1 MMELCSS
8 FVDFGMLLEK
18 LNTVCNEGFC
28 LFMLGPEER
37 RYFAACE
44 RAMKEKGC
52 LEQIAMHCI
61 FMGLPRSGKTS
72 LLRRLVNKRLSS
84 HASTGVAERAVHVE
98 LRKSTVHVSG
108 LFWCEL
114 DDLGDEAMLLMH
126 DVFKSA
132 PDDATE
138 PFPLSAD
145 APVDD
150 TQPPSEHQAA
160 SSSPDLQSSA
170 DPQLPDEQ
178 GTKPPLEVFRDAFR
192 KKWHYLKGLDEDH
205 WTLYL
210 TDTGGQPEFQEL
222 LPILVCGPS
231 VFFLVFRLDLDLNS
245 RYKVKYIN
253 SSGES
258 IVPYESGL
266 TIQETLLQSLATIA
280 STSIVRMVGLKRVNI
295 LPSVF
300 FVGTHKDLVSD
311 KQLHLIDSTLQGV
324 IKRTEAYRE
333 GMVQF
338 ALESRL
344 ILSVNNLSEGDEDV
358 QQVRAAVERI
368 GSQGDKYRVKT
379 PFSWHVF
386 SNILQRLKAPVLEYE
401 RCYKAARQCRID
413 TRDEMNEA
421 LRFLHENVG
430 VIRYYHDVEE
440 LREYVIKELR
450 YLFDMITDLLVA
462 TFTFDRTN
470 PSLCELFARKG
481 IFPLDVFEKL
491 AMSTEFLPPSKLVA
505 LLQHLNIVALLKKDG
520 ASSQYFIP
528 CVLAHFEGSQ
538 SSTSDTT
545 ISRVPP
551 LLVTFE
557 SGYCP
562 KGLFGAVV
570 VYLLQN
576 KMKSKLEWALE
587 QDKIFRDRI
596 CLSVG
601 PYDSFHLTV
610 LPSFLSIE
618 LCASSGGSTRMISLA
633 SVCSEVRRCI
643 TSGIND
649 VCKTLH
655 CPRNAAHSF
664 GFFCPE
670 EEVNANQSP
679 HPATVTMLD
688 EKPCMLKCPITKKRF
703 DLPDDCLLWFCE
715 VGCACNTCGWWVM
728 YAAAVVLLLP

>member
-1 MMELCSS
+1 
-8 FVDFGMLLEK
+8 
-18 LNTVCNEGFC
+18 
-28 LFMLGPEER
+28 
-37 RYFAACE
+37 
-44 RAMKEKGC
+44 MKEKGC

-84 HASTGVAERAVHVE
+84 YASTGVAERAMHVE

-114 DDLGDEAMLLMH
+114 EDLGDEAMTLMH
-126 DVFKSA
+126 DASKTA

-145 APVDD
+145 APVD
-150 TQPPSEHQAA
+150 TQPPCEHLAA

-170 DPQLPDEQ
+170 DPRLPDQQ

-192 KKWHYLKGLDEDH
+192 KKWHYLEDLDENH

-231 VFFLVFRLDLDLNS
+231 LFFLVFRLDLDLNS
-245 RYKVKYIN
+245 RYKVEYIN

-258 IVPYESGL
+258 IVPYESAL
-266 TIQETLLQSLATIA
+266 TMQETLLQSLATIA
-280 STSIVRMVGLKRVNI
+280 STSIVRMVDGERVNI

-300 FVGTHKDLVSD
+300 FVGTHKDLVLD
-311 KQLHLIDSTLQGV
+311 KQLRHIDSTLQGV
-324 IKRTEAYRE
+324 VKRTEAYRE

-338 ALESRL
+338 ASESHL
-344 ILSVNNLSEGDEDV
+344 ILAVNNMSEDDDDV
-358 QQVRAAVERI
+358 KQVRAAVERI

-379 PFSWHVF
+379 PFSWHMF
-386 SNILQRLKAPVLEYE
+386 SNILQRMKAPVLEYE
-401 RCYKAARQCRID
+401 KCYEAAQRCGIG
-413 TRDEMNEA
+413 TRDEMDNT

-491 AMSTEFLPPSKLVA
+491 ARSTEFLPPSKLVA
-505 LLQHLNIVALLKKDG
+505 LLQHLNIIALLKKDG

-538 SSTSDTT
+538 STTSNSTV
-545 ISRVPP
+545 SRVPT

-562 KGLFGAVV
+562 KGLFGAVA

-576 KMKSKLEWALE
+576 KMNSPFEWGLE
-587 QDKIFRDRI
+587 QEEIFRNQITFFVGPCNCFRLKVLPTF
-596 CLSVG
+596 LSVQLCALSG
-601 PYDSFHLTV
+601 VSTRRIP
-610 LPSFLSIE
+610 LPS
-618 LCASSGGSTRMISLA
+618 
-633 SVCSEVRRCI
+633 VCNEVRRSI
-643 TSGIND
+643 DSA
-649 VCKTLH
+649 VSEVSKALH
-655 CPRNAAHSF
+655 CSRRAAHSF

-670 EEVNANQSP
+670 DVDANQSP
-679 HPATVTMLD
+679 HHATVTYLHG
-688 EKPCMLKCPITKKRF
+688 EPFNLKCPSSQKRF
-703 DLPDDCLLWFCE
+703 DLPDGCLVWFSE
-715 VGCACNTCGWWVM
+715 VGSDSKTCGWCLEEHMQQLSCIILLNDVPVLSNVNDTSLFRILQQWTKEQIQLQQVELIFPWVG
-728 YAAAVVLLLP
+728 

>member
-1 MMELCSS
+1 MIKRCPS
-8 FVDFGMLLEK
+8 FVDFGILLEMSNTSAMK
-18 LNTVCNEGFC
+18 LFC

-37 RYFAACE
+37 RYLAACE

-52 LEQIAMHCI
+52 LQQTAMHCI

-84 HASTGVAERAVHVE
+84 YASTGVAERAVHVE
-98 LRKSTVHVSG
+98 LRRSTVHVSG

-114 DDLGDEAMLLMH
+114 DDLGDEAMSLMH
-126 DVFKSA
+126 DVSKTA

-138 PFPLSAD
+138 PFLLSAD
-145 APVDD
+145 APVD
-150 TQPPSEHQAA
+150 TQPPSEHPKLA
-160 SSSPDLQSSA
+160 SSSSPNLQSSA
-170 DPQLPDEQ
+170 EPQTPVKQ
-178 GTKPPLEVFRDAFR
+178 GSKPPLEVFRDAFR
-192 KKWHYLKGLDEDH
+192 KKWSKRKNLDAGH

-231 VFFLVFRLDLDLNS
+231 LFFLVFRLDLDLNS
-245 RYKVKYIN
+245 RYKVEYIN

-258 IVPYESGL
+258 IVPYEAGL
-266 TIQETLLQSLATIA
+266 TMQETLLQSLATIA
-280 STSIVRMVGLKRVNI
+280 STSIVRMVDGERVDI
-295 LPSVF
+295 LPSIF

-311 KQLHLIDSTLQGV
+311 ERLRRIDSSLQGV
-324 IKRTEAYRE
+324 VKRTEAYRE

-338 ALESRL
+338 ASESHL
-344 ILSVNNLSEGDEDV
+344 ILAVNNLSKGDEDV

-379 PFSWHVF
+379 PFSWHMF
-386 SNILQRLKAPVLEYE
+386 SNILQRTNAPVLEYDQ
-401 RCYKAARQCRID
+401 CYEAAQQCGIG
-413 TRDEMNEA
+413 TRGEMNDA

-430 VIRYYHDVEE
+430 VIRYYHDAEE

-481 IFPLDVFEKL
+481 IFPLGAFEKL
-491 AMSTEFLPPSKLVA
+491 ARSTEFLPPSKLVA

-538 SSTSDTT
+538 STTSDTT
-545 ISRVPP
+545 VSRVPA

-562 KGLFGAVV
+562 KGLFGAVAV
-570 VYLLQN
+570 FLLQN
-576 KMKSKLEWALE
+576 KMNSELEWGLE
-587 QDKIFRDRI
+587 QEEIFRNQI
-596 CLSVG
+596 TFFVG
-601 PYDSFHLTV
+601 PCNCFRLKV
-610 LPSFLSIE
+610 LPTFLSIQ
-618 LCASSGGSTRMISLA
+618 LCALSGVSTRRIPLPN
-633 SVCSEVRRCI
+633 VCNEVRRSI
-643 TSGIND
+643 DSA
-649 VCKTLH
+649 VSEVSKALH
-655 CPRNAAHSF
+655 CSRRAAHSF
-664 GFFCPE
+664 SFFCPE
-670 EEVNANQSP
+670 DVDANQPP
-679 HPATVTMLD
+679 HPATVTYLHG
-688 EKPCMLKCPITKKRF
+688 EPFNLKCPSSQKRF
-703 DLPDDCLLWFCE
+703 DLPEGCQVWFNE
-715 VGCACNTCGWWVM
+715 VGCKHYACD
-728 YAAAVVLLLP
+728 

>member
-1 MMELCSS
+1 M
-8 FVDFGMLLEK
+8 K
-18 LNTVCNEGFC
+18 GFC

-37 RYFAACE
+37 RYLAACE
-44 RAMKEKGC
+44 RAMKEKGS
-52 LEQIAMHCI
+52 LEQIAMHGI

-72 LLRRLVNKRLSS
+72 LLRRLINKRLSS
-84 HASTGVAERAVHVE
+84 YASTGVAERAVRVE

-108 LFWCEL
+108 LFWYEL
-114 DDLGDEAMLLMH
+114 DDLGDEAMSLMH
-126 DVFKSA
+126 DVSKTA

-138 PFPLSAD
+138 PFLLSAD
-145 APVDD
+145 APVD
-150 TQPPSEHQAA
+150 TLPASKCLKLA
-160 SSSPDLQSSA
+160 SSSSPNLQSSA
-170 DPQLPDEQ
+170 EPQLPDEQ
-178 GTKPPLEVFRDAFR
+178 GAKPPLEVFRDAFQEKWSKR
-192 KKWHYLKGLDEDH
+192 KNLDEDH

-231 VFFLVFRLDLDLNS
+231 LFFLVFRLDLDLNS
-245 RYKVKYIN
+245 RYKVEYIN

-266 TIQETLLQSLATIA
+266 TMQETLLQNLATIA
-280 STSIVRMVGLKRVNI
+280 STSIVRIVDGERVDI

-311 KQLHLIDSTLQGV
+311 EQLRRIDSTLQGV
-324 IKRTEAYRE
+324 VKRTETYRE

-338 ALESRL
+338 ASKSQL

-379 PFSWHVF
+379 PFSWRMF
-386 SNILQRLKAPVLEYE
+386 SNILQRTNAPVLEYDQ
-401 RCYKAARQCRID
+401 CYEAAQQCGID
-413 TRDEMNEA
+413 TRDEMNDA

-430 VIRYYHDVEE
+430 VIRYYHDVDE

-491 AMSTEFLPPSKLVA
+491 ARSTEFLPPSKLVA

-538 SSTSDTT
+538 STTSDTT
-545 ISRVPP
+545 VSCVPA

-562 KGLFGAVV
+562 KGLFGAVA

-576 KMKSKLEWALE
+576 KMKSMLEWELD
-587 QDKIFRDRI
+587 QDEIFRDQI

-601 PYDSFHLTV
+601 PYDSFLLTV
-610 LPSFLSIE
+610 VPSFLSIE
-618 LCASSGGSTRMISLA
+618 LCASSGMSTRMISLA
-633 SVCSEVRRCI
+633 SVCSEVRR
-643 TSGIND
+643 SINSAISE
-649 VCKTLH
+649 VAKVLH
-655 CPRNAAHSF
+655 CPQNAAPYFS
-664 GFFCPE
+664 FFCPD
-670 EEVNANQSP
+670 VGINQSP
-679 HPATVTMLD
+679 HPASVTFLHG
-688 EKPCMLKCPITKKRF
+688 KPCILKCPITRKRF
-703 DLPDDCLLWFCE
+703 DLPEGCQVWFNE
-715 VGCACNTCGWWVM
+715 VGCKWG
-728 YAAAVVLLLP
+728 

>member
-1 MMELCSS
+1 M
-8 FVDFGMLLEK
+8 K
-18 LNTVCNEGFC
+18 GFC

-37 RYFAACE
+37 RYLAACE
-44 RAMKEKGC
+44 RAMKENGC

-61 FMGLPRSGKTS
+61 FMGLPQSGKTS
-72 LLRRLVNKRLSS
+72 LLQRLVNKRLSS
-84 HASTGVAERAVHVE
+84 SASTGVAERAVHVE

-114 DDLGDEAMLLMH
+114 DDLGDEAMSLMH
-126 DVFKSA
+126 DMSKTA
-132 PDDATE
+132 PDDATK
-138 PFPLSAD
+138 PFLLSAD
-145 APVDD
+145 APVD
-150 TQPPSEHQAA
+150 TQPPSQHPKLA
-160 SSSPDLQSSA
+160 SSSSPNLQSSA
-170 DPQLPDEQ
+170 EPQTPEKQ
-178 GTKPPLEVFRDAFR
+178 GSKPPLEVFRDDFR
-192 KKWHYLKGLDEDH
+192 KKWPYLEGLDADH

-231 VFFLVFRLDLDLNS
+231 LFFLVFRLDLDLNS
-245 RYKVKYIN
+245 RYKVEYIN

-266 TIQETLLQSLATIA
+266 TMQETLLQSLATIA
-280 STSIVRMVGLKRVNI
+280 STSIVRIVDGERVDI

-311 KQLHLIDSTLQGV
+311 EQLRHIDSTLQGV
-324 IKRTEAYRE
+324 VKRTEAYRE

-338 ALESRL
+338 ASKSHL
-344 ILSVNNLSEGDEDV
+344 ILAVNNLSKGDEDV

-379 PFSWHVF
+379 PFSWHMF
-386 SNILQRLKAPVLEYE
+386 SNILQRTNAPVLEYDQ
-401 RCYKAARQCRID
+401 CYKAAQQCGIG
-413 TRDEMNEA
+413 TRDEMNDA

-440 LREYVIKELR
+440 LRGYVIKELR

-462 TFTFDRTN
+462 TFTFDCTN
-470 PSLCELFARKG
+470 PSLCELFTRKG

-491 AMSTEFLPPSKLVA
+491 ARSTEFLPPSKLVA

-528 CVLAHFEGSQ
+528 CVLAHSEGNQ
-538 SSTSDTT
+538 STTSDTT
-545 ISRVPP
+545 VSHVPP

-562 KGLFGAVV
+562 KGLFGAVA

-576 KMKSKLEWALE
+576 KMKSKLEWGME
-587 QDKIFRDRI
+587 QEKIFRNQI
-596 CLSVG
+596 CFFVG
-601 PYDSFHLTV
+601 PYDSFQLKV

-618 LCASSGGSTRMISLA
+618 LCASSRVSARRISLP

-643 TSGIND
+643 SSGVSD

-655 CPRNAAHSF
+655 CPRMAAHSF

-670 EEVNANQSP
+670 EEVDANQSP

-688 EKPCMLKCPITKKRF
+688 EKPCTLKCPITKKRF
-703 DLPDDCLLWFCE
+703 DLPDDSLVWFCE
-715 VGCACNTCGWWVM
+715 VGCASNTCGWWVM
-728 YAAAVVLLLP
+728 HAAAVVLPQFC

>member
-1 MMELCSS
+1 MIELCPS

-18 LNTVCNEGFC
+18 LNTSAMKGFC

-37 RYFAACE
+37 RYLAACE

-52 LEQIAMHCI
+52 LQQIAMHCI

-114 DDLGDEAMLLMH
+114 DDLGDEAMSLMH
-126 DVFKSA
+126 DVSKTA

-145 APVDD
+145 APVD
-150 TQPPSEHQAA
+150 TQPPIQHSKLA
-160 SSSPDLQSSA
+160 SSSSPNLQSSA
-170 DPQLPDEQ
+170 EPQTPEKQ

-192 KKWHYLKGLDEDH
+192 KKWSKLKNLDADH

-222 LPILVCGPS
+222 LPVLVCGPS
-231 VFFLVFRLDLDLNS
+231 LFFLVFRLDLDLNS
-245 RYKVKYIN
+245 RYKVEYIN

-266 TIQETLLQSLATIA
+266 TMQETLLQSLATIA
-280 STSIVRMVGLKRVNI
+280 STSIVRMVDGERVDI
-295 LPSVF
+295 VPSVF

-311 KQLHLIDSTLQGV
+311 EQLHHIDSTLQGIV
-324 IKRTEAYRE
+324 RRTEAFRE

-338 ALESRL
+338 ASESHL
-344 ILSVNNLSEGDEDV
+344 ILAVNNLSEGDEDV

-379 PFSWHVF
+379 PFSWHMF
-386 SNILQRLKAPVLEYE
+386 SNILQRMKAPVLEYE
-401 RCYKAARQCRID
+401 QCYKAAQQCRID
-413 TRDEMNEA
+413 TRDEMNDA

-430 VIRYYHDVEE
+430 VIRYYQDVEE

-450 YLFDMITDLLVA
+450 YLFNMITNLLVA
-462 TFTFDRTN
+462 TFTFGRTN

-491 AMSTEFLPPSKLVA
+491 ATTSEFLPPSKLVA

-538 SSTSDTT
+538 STTSDTT
-545 ISRVPP
+545 VSRLPP

-562 KGLFGAVV
+562 KGLFGAVA

-576 KMKSKLEWALE
+576 KMNSELEWGLE
-587 QDKIFRDRI
+587 QEEIFRNQI
-596 CLSVG
+596 TFFVSPCNCFQLKVLPTFLSVQLCTLSG
-601 PYDSFHLTV
+601 VSTRRIP
-610 LPSFLSIE
+610 LPS
-618 LCASSGGSTRMISLA
+618 
-633 SVCSEVRRCI
+633 VCNEVRRSI
-643 TSGIND
+643 DSA
-649 VCKTLH
+649 VSEVSKALH
-655 CPRNAAHSF
+655 CSRRAAHSF

-670 EEVNANQSP
+670 DVDATQSP
-679 HPATVTMLD
+679 HPATVTYLHR
-688 EKPCMLKCPITKKRF
+688 EPFNLKCPITQKRF
-703 DLPDDCLLWFCE
+703 DLPEGCQVWFNE
-715 VGCACNTCGWWVM
+715 VGCKHYTCDRC
-728 YAAAVVLLLP
+728 